1 MEGMAT
7 LGAFALML
15 VVGTALG
22 TPLPAI
28 LMAGLAL
35 FFAHGLKQGFS
46 ARELARS
53 AWGTLKPVGPMIL
66 LFAVVGALTAA
77 WRASGTIPVIVSWTS
92 QLIAPGTEVIAA
104 FLMCCLMSM
113 LMGTAFGTAA
123 TMGVICM
130 TIAHASGA
138 NELLVGGAILS
149 GCYFGDRCSPM
160 STSASL
166 VSELTET
173 SLFENVRRMLKTGVI
188 PFAIACAAYLGL
200 GLALGDHGSVPNISG
215 MLDHSFSLRAVVALP
230 ALVVIALSLSKAS
243 VVRTMLASLAC
254 SCVLCVLVQGVDP
267 ARLPQILAFGYQ
279 VSDPEIAGMVNGGGV
294 ASMVN
299 VMLVVA
305 ISSCYAGIFERTGLL
320 DRAVDAVNDLSRRF
334 TPFVG
339 VLATSAISCMV
350 ACNQTLAIML
360 TKTLC
365 EKTEKTGSALA
376 LDLENSVVIMS
387 PLVPWSVSNVAVLA
401 SVGAPSASLVAAA
414 FCYLLPLWTLGLSM
428 WVHRSPNF
436 STTPQARLLG
446 LTAADNAR
454 SYDAATDAATD
465 EQLAKAA

>member
-15 VVGTALG
+15 VAGTALG
-22 TPLPAI
+22 APLPAI
-28 LMAGLAL
+28 LLAGLAL
-35 FFAHGLKQGFS
+35 FVAHGLRQGIS
-46 ARELARS
+46 AEELARA
-53 AWGTLKPVGPMIL
+53 AWSTLRPIGSML
-66 LFAVVGALTAA
+66 FLFAVVGALTAA
-77 WRASGTIPVIVSWTS
+77 WRASGTIPAIVSWSS

-166 VSELTET
+166 VSELTKT
-173 SLFENVRRMLKTGVI
+173 SLFENVRRMLKTGAI
-188 PFAIACAAYLGL
+188 PFLLACAAYLGL
-200 GLALGDHGSVPNISG
+200 GIALSGHGSVPNISG
-215 MLDHSFSLRAVVALP
+215 MLGHAFSLTAVAALP
-230 ALVVIALSLSKAS
+230 AVIVIVLSLAKVS
-243 VVRTMLASLAC
+243 VVRTMLVSLAC
-254 SCVLCVLVQGVDP
+254 SCVICVGVQGVDP
-267 ARLPQILAFGYQ
+267 AQLPQILLMGYQ
-279 VSDPEIAGMVNGGGV
+279 AADPQIAGMVNGGGV
-294 ASMVN
+294 ISMVN

-305 ISSCYAGIFERTGLL
+305 ISSCYAGVFERTGLL
-320 DRAVDAVNDLSRRF
+320 DRAVDVVNELSQRS

-350 ACNQTLAIML
+350 ACNQTLAIVL

-401 SVGAPSASLVAAA
+401 SVGAPSISLVAAA

-436 STTPQARLLG
+436 SKTPQARLLG
-446 LTAADNAR
+446 LTPADNAR
-454 SYDAATDAATD
+454 SYNPAATT
-465 EQLAKAA
+465 QLAKAA

>member
-15 VVGTALG
+15 VVGTACG
-22 TPLPAI
+22 APLPAT
-28 LMAGLAL
+28 LLAGLVL
-35 FFAHGLKQGFS
+35 FVGHGLRQGVS
-46 ARELARS
+46 PRELARA
-53 AWGTLKPVGPMIL
+53 AWSTLRPIGSML
-66 LFAVVGALTAA
+66 FLFAVVGALTAA
-77 WRASGTIPVIVSWTS
+77 WRASGTIPTIVSWTS
-92 QLIAPGTEVIAA
+92 QLIVPGTEVIAT
-104 FLMCCLMSM
+104 FLLCCLMSM

-130 TIAHASGA
+130 TIAQASGA
-138 NELLVGGAILS
+138 NQLLVGGAILS

-166 VSELTET
+166 VSELTRT

-188 PFAIACAAYLGL
+188 PFLIACVAYLGL
-200 GLALGDHGSVPNISG
+200 GIALHGNGSVPDVSG
-215 MLDHSFSLRAVVALP
+215 MLDDTFSLNAVAALP
-230 ALVVIALSLSKAS
+230 ALVVIVLSLAKVS
-243 VVRTMLASLAC
+243 VVRTMLASLVFSLAIGMGI
-254 SCVLCVLVQGVDP
+254 QGVSVE
-267 ARLPQILAFGYQ
+267 ALPQILVFGYQ
-279 VSDPEIAGMVNGGGV
+279 SSDPTIAGMVNGGGV
-294 ASMVN
+294 LSMAN

-305 ISSCYAGIFERTGLL
+305 ISSCYAGIFERTRLL
-320 DRAVDAVNDLSRRF
+320 DRAVDVVSDLSRRS
-334 TPFVG
+334 TPFVS

-365 EKTEKTGSALA
+365 EKTEKAGTALA

-401 SVGAPSASLVAAA
+401 SVGAPSASLIAAA

-436 STTPQARLLG
+436 SKTTQARLLG
-446 LTAADNAR
+446 LTPADNAR
-454 SYDAATDAATD
+454 SYDDGADS
-465 EQLAKAA
+465 ELPKAA